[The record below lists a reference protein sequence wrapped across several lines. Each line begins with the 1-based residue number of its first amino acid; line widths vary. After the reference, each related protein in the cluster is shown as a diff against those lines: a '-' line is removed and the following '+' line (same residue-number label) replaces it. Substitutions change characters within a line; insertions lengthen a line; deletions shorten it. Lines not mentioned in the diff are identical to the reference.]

1 MQAVLRLRGPEDRL
15 TCALDPRVR
24 PALGFGFYSILSN
37 RPQGACRFAHEKLLQ
52 FLMTFRR
59 QTHFLLGIILL
70 SGAGHKTGRAQA
82 YNQSFTP
89 VQIEGIPGL
98 SLSPMRPLPGFQPAL
113 APTVS
118 APFSP
123 AITTLAPAP
132 VFEEP
137 PSVLEPATPESG
149 VVSLAPGVAEAPVI
163 APNTPRPATQLQV
176 RLGGG
181 IEATYDSNIFIQQ
194 NHAKSDLYFILAP
207 TLGLGSGDLAE
218 SLDLQQQATLE
229 PQTFDNADL
238 IRLPAHPF
246 YYLLYTPSYTAFVD
260 HTDLNSFDNDVAGG
274 AQITLRRLTLGA
286 FARFQTFRA
295 PDIEVGTR
303 TREQWT
309 SARAYALYALSDRTQ
324 LNADFFVQNRNVQN
338 FISSLEVWNE
348 DWIDYRY
355 STKTSVGAGIAAGL
369 VIPSAG
375 PDEYYGRIQ
384 VRTTWNAT
392 GRISVA
398 AKAGLELRAA
408 SGAGAKLLPVFGLEG
423 RYAITSRT
431 SAAVSVYQQIHA
443 SAGEQATVYAGRG
456 FDVSIQ
462 EKVLDRYLLGAA
474 IGYTNI
480 AYNSFMQAPGTRARN
495 DNFVFVNVSA
505 QTQFNRW
512 VNGQLGLE
520 FRKNQSSATGSS
532 FNEFLGTWALR
543 LKF

>member
-1 MQAVLRLRGPEDRL
+1 MSR
-15 TCALDPRVR
+15 TH
-24 PALGFGFYSILSN
+24 
-37 RPQGACRFAHEKLLQ
+37 GARRFADENPLP
-52 FLMTFRR
+52 FAMTLRR
-59 QTHFLLGIILL
+59 QAHFLLGVILL
-70 SGAGHKTGRAQA
+70 SGVGQKTCLAQA
-82 YNQSFTP
+82 YNQSFAP

-123 AITTLAPAP
+123 GITTLAPAP

-137 PSVLEPATPESG
+137 PSLLAPATPESG
-149 VVSLAPGVAEAPVI
+149 VISPVPEVAEAPAIV
-163 APNTPRPATQLQV
+163 PNAPRPATQLQF
-176 RLGGG
+176 RLGGN

-207 TLGLGSGDLAE
+207 TLGLGSGDLSE
-218 SLDLQQQATLE
+218 SLDLEQQATLE

-238 IRLPAHPF
+238 VRLPTQPF

-260 HTDLNSFDNDVAGG
+260 HTNLNSFDNDVAGA
-274 AQITLRRLTLGA
+274 AQFTLRRLTVGA

-303 TREQWT
+303 TREQWA

-324 LNADFFVQNRNVQN
+324 LNADFFVQNRNVEN
-338 FISSLEVWNE
+338 FINSLEVWNE

-355 STKTSVGAGIAAGL
+355 SAKTSVGAGIAAGL
-369 VIPSAG
+369 VVPSAG

-384 VRTTWNAT
+384 VRATWNPT
-392 GRISVA
+392 GKVSVA

-408 SGAGAKLLPVFGLEG
+408 SGAGEKLLPVFGLEG

-431 SAAVSVYQQIHA
+431 FAAVSIYQQVHA

-456 FDVSIQ
+456 FDLSIQ
-462 EKVLDRYLLGAA
+462 EKVLDRFLLGAA
-474 IGYTNI
+474 VGYTNI
-480 AYNSFMQAPGTRARN
+480 AYTSFMQAPGTLARN
-495 DNFVFVNVSA
+495 DNFVYVNSTV

-520 FRKNQSSATGSS
+520 FRKNQSSAAGSS